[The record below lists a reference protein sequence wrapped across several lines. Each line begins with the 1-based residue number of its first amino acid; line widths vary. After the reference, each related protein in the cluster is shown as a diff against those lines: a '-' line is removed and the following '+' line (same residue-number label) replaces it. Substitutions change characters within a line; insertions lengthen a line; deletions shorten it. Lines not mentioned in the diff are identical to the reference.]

1 MGSGLWPGSL
11 LGATN
16 HQDGC
21 PTNPVRLADLL
32 QTQLPAMVGGL
43 FGCLLLLVSTCSAW
57 HDSHH
62 DLAPEWPDYLDSF
75 KAELRHPREEPGL
88 QFPPLSARQKQFALN
103 PGHPEYYRER
113 PDFLQFGLQALD
125 DSSDPRQEAAREAEK
140 EALIL
145 EKQLE
150 AVLDG
155 LNQGDAGAGDTKRAM
170 IGEPHALPYI
180 TSGEIDQEDD
190 TIFATIIAATTAGA
204 VFAVLGVG
212 YCYHRASQ
220 VSKEGDESEYP
231 AYGVTGPAK
240 EASPAGDRKLAQSA
254 QMYHY
259 QHQKNQMIGLGN
271 GTNGGGGHASAGEE
285 SEPEGDEGEGD
296 YTVYECPGLAS
307 TDEMEVKN
315 PLFNDDPT
323 PKNP

>member
-1 MGSGLWPGSL
+1 MGSGLRPGSL
-11 LGATN
+11 AATN
-16 HQDGC
+16 QQDGRPP
-21 PTNPVRLADLL
+21 PTVSLPDLL
-32 QTQLPAMVGGL
+32 QTQLQTMVGGL
-43 FGCLLLLVSTCSAW
+43 FGCLLLLVGTCSAW
-57 HDSHH
+57 HDSYH

-125 DSSDPRQEAAREAEK
+125 DTSDPRQEAARESEK
-140 EALIL
+140 EALML

-155 LNQGDAGAGDTKRAM
+155 LNQGDGVGDTKRAM
-170 IGEPHALPYI
+170 VGEPRALPYI
-180 TSGEIDQEDD
+180 TGGGQIDQSDD

-220 VSKEGDESEYP
+220 VSKEGEESEYP

-271 GTNGGGGHASAGEE
+271 GTNGGGGNASAGEE
-285 SEPEGDEGEGD
+285 SEPEGEEGEGD

>member
-1 MGSGLWPGSL
+1 MGSGLRPGSL
-11 LGATN
+11 AATKQ
-16 HQDGC
+16 QDGRPP
-21 PTNPVRLADLL
+21 PTVSLPDLL
-32 QTQLPAMVGGL
+32 QTQLQTMVGGL

-57 HDSHH
+57 HDSYH
-62 DLAPEWPDYLDSF
+62 DLAPEWPDYLDNF

-88 QFPPLSARQKQFALN
+88 QFPPLSAKQKQFALN

-125 DSSDPRQEAAREAEK
+125 DTSDPRQEAARESEK

-155 LNQGDAGAGDTKRAM
+155 LNQGDGVGDTKRA
-170 IGEPHALPYI
+170 G
-180 TSGEIDQEDD
+180 
-190 TIFATIIAATTAGA
+190 
-204 VFAVLGVG
+204 
-212 YCYHRASQ
+212 
-220 VSKEGDESEYP
+220 
-231 AYGVTGPAK
+231 
-240 EASPAGDRKLAQSA
+240 
-254 QMYHY
+254 
-259 QHQKNQMIGLGN
+259 GN
-271 GTNGGGGHASAGEE
+271 ASAGEE
-285 SEPEGDEGEGD
+285 SEPEGEEGEGD

>member
-1 MGSGLWPGSL
+1 VGL
-11 LGATN
+11 
-16 HQDGC
+16 D
-21 PTNPVRLADLL
+21 LA
-32 QTQLPAMVGGL
+32 VFEG
-43 FGCLLLLVSTCSAW
+43 LLLLVGTSAAW

-62 DLAPEWPDYLDSF
+62 DLAPEWPDYLDAF
-75 KAELRHPREEPGL
+75 KAELRHPREELGL
-88 QFPPLSARQKQFALN
+88 QFPALSARQKQFALN

-125 DSSDPRQEAAREAEK
+125 DSSDPRQEAARESEK

-150 AVLDG
+150 AVLEGLHHGDG
-155 LNQGDAGAGDTKRAM
+155 VGDTKRAM
-170 IGEPHALPYI
+170 VGEPRALPYI
-180 TSGEIDQEDD
+180 TSGQVDQGDD
-190 TIFATIIAATTAGA
+190 TIFATVIAATTAGA

-220 VSKEGDESEYP
+220 VSKEGEESDYP

-259 QHQKNQMIGLGN
+259 QHQKNQMIGLAN
-271 GTNGGGGHASAGEE
+271 GSSGGGGNASGGEE
-285 SEPEGDEGEGD
+285 SEPEGEEGEGD

>member
-1 MGSGLWPGSL
+1 MG
-11 LGATN
+11 
-16 HQDGC
+16 
-21 PTNPVRLADLL
+21 
-32 QTQLPAMVGGL
+32 
-43 FGCLLLLVSTCSAW
+43 
-57 HDSHH
+57 
-62 DLAPEWPDYLDSF
+62 
-75 KAELRHPREEPGL
+75 
-88 QFPPLSARQKQFALN
+88 
-103 PGHPEYYRER
+103 R

-125 DSSDPRQEAAREAEK
+125 DSSDPRQEAARESEK

-150 AVLDG
+150 AVLEGLHHGDG
-155 LNQGDAGAGDTKRAM
+155 VGDTKRAM
-170 IGEPHALPYI
+170 VGEPRALPYI
-180 TSGEIDQEDD
+180 TSGQVDQGDD
-190 TIFATIIAATTAGA
+190 TIFATVIAATTAGA

-220 VSKEGDESEYP
+220 VSKEGEESDYP

-259 QHQKNQMIGLGN
+259 QHQKNQMISVN
-271 GTNGGGGHASAGEE
+271 RGTGAHLEEE
-285 SEPEGDEGEGD
+285 SEGEQEYEEAD

>member
-11 LGATN
+11 LGAAN
-16 HQDGC
+16 HQDGR

-57 HDSHH
+57 HDSYH

-125 DSSDPRQEAAREAEK
+125 DTSDPRQEAARESEK
-140 EALIL
+140 EALML

-150 AVLDG
+150 AVLEG
-155 LNQGDAGAGDTKRAM
+155 LNQGDGVGDTKRAM
-170 IGEPHALPYI
+170 VGEPHALPYI
-180 TSGEIDQEDD
+180 TSGQIDQGDD
-190 TIFATIIAATTAGA
+190 TIFDHH
-204 VFAVLGVG
+204 
-212 YCYHRASQ
+212 C
-220 VSKEGDESEYP
+220 
-231 AYGVTGPAK
+231 
-240 EASPAGDRKLAQSA
+240 
-254 QMYHY
+254 
-259 QHQKNQMIGLGN
+259 
-271 GTNGGGGHASAGEE
+271 
-285 SEPEGDEGEGD
+285 GD
-296 YTVYECPGLAS
+296 YCWCCLCS
-307 TDEMEVKN
+307 SWRW
-315 PLFNDDPT
+315 LLLS
-323 PKNP
+323 

>member
-1 MGSGLWPGSL
+1 MGSGLWPAPSGRTRQHRHS
-11 LGATN
+11 
-16 HQDGC
+16 QDGR
-21 PTNPVRLADLL
+21 PGLPVSYPDLL
-32 QTQLPAMVGGL
+32 QSQAMVGLDLAVFEG
-43 FGCLLLLVSTCSAW
+43 LLLLVGTSAAW

-62 DLAPEWPDYLDSF
+62 DLAPEWPDYLDAF
-75 KAELRHPREEPGL
+75 KAELRHPREELGL
-88 QFPPLSARQKQFALN
+88 QFPALSARQKQFALS

-125 DSSDPRQEAAREAEK
+125 DSSDPRQEAARESEK

-150 AVLDG
+150 AVLEGLHHGDG
-155 LNQGDAGAGDTKRAM
+155 VGDTKRAM
-170 IGEPHALPYI
+170 VGEPRALPYI
-180 TSGEIDQEDD
+180 TSGQVDQGDD
-190 TIFATIIAATTAGA
+190 TIFATVIAATTAGA

-220 VSKEGDESEYP
+220 VSKEGE
-231 AYGVTGPAK
+231 V
-240 EASPAGDRKLAQSA
+240 
-254 QMYHY
+254 
-259 QHQKNQMIGLGN
+259 
-271 GTNGGGGHASAGEE
+271 
-285 SEPEGDEGEGD
+285 D

-323 PKNP
+323 P

>member
-1 MGSGLWPGSL
+1 MGVASGRAPWQQPTTRWP
-11 LGATN
+11 
-16 HQDGC
+16 
-21 PTNPVRLADLL
+21 PTSDCEPPRPVADSVG
-32 QTQLPAMVGGL
+32 AMVGGL
-43 FGCLLLLVSTCSAW
+43 YGLLFLLVGTCSAW
-57 HDSHH
+57 HDSYH

-75 KAELRHPREEPGL
+75 KAELRHPRE
-88 QFPPLSARQKQFALN
+88 
-103 PGHPEYYRER
+103 R

-125 DSSDPRQEAAREAEK
+125 DTSDPRQEAARESEK

-155 LNQGDAGAGDTKRAM
+155 LNQGDGVGDTKRAM
-170 IGEPHALPYI
+170 VGEPHALPYI
-180 TSGEIDQEDD
+180 TSGGGQIDQGDD

-220 VSKEGDESEYP
+220 VSKEGEESEYP